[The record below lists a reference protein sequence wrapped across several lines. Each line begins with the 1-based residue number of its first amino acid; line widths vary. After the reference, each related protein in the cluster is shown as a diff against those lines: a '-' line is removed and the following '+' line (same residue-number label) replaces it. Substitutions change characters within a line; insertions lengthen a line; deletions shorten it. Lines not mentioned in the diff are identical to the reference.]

1 MSYSLKTPG
10 NADGR
15 YSYIELEDMTISEI
29 KSLADSLGYSIE
41 ATRKGD
47 IIAEFLA
54 QNGA

>member
-10 NADGR
+10 NADRR

-41 ATRKGD
+41 ATRKSD